1 MISSNI
7 LWHKYVLIKLF
18 KAVYTKIAVKV
29 PGSSKSYVSLMWI
42 GFYAYLCF
50 KALQT
55 HAIESGSPWKSEGYC
70 LAYMFTSAWNNVV
83 SQAEWVKTGGST
95 HTKLGS
101 MWWFVDTKPVLA
113 DQVQGDLFN
122 YIIFHCD
129 YLAQDLL
136 GLGV

>member
-1 MISSNI
+1 M
-7 LWHKYVLIKLF
+7 
-18 KAVYTKIAVKV
+18 
-29 PGSSKSYVSLMWI
+29 
-42 GFYAYLCF
+42 
-50 KALQT
+50 
-55 HAIESGSPWKSEGYC
+55 
-70 LAYMFTSAWNNVV
+70 
-83 SQAEWVKTGGST
+83 KTGGST